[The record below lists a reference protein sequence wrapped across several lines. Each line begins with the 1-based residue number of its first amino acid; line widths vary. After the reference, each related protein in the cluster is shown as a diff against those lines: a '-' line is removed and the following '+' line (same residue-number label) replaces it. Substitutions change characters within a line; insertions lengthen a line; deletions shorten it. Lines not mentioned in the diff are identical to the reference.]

1 MWLVILMMLLIFY
14 ISILLTDRQVS
25 RLRKAFGNN
34 SSANLKLSKTH
45 LSKIVQSGEFL
56 GRLFGW
62 FLKTSLSL
70 IKNVLK
76 TLAKN
81 VLIPLAL
88 TAAASA
94 TGDENFS
101 KENFDFWIL
110 DASF

>member
-1 MWLVILMMLLIFY
+1 M
-14 ISILLTDRQVS
+14 
-25 RLRKAFGNN
+25 NN

-76 TLAKN
+76 TLAKS

-88 TAAASA
+88 TA
-94 TGDENFS
+94 TGDESSS

>member
-1 MWLVILMMLLIFY
+1 M
-14 ISILLTDRQVS
+14 
-25 RLRKAFGNN
+25 
-34 SSANLKLSKTH
+34 
-45 LSKIVQSGEFL
+45 QSGEFL